1 MSYTINTNVNGL
13 YATMYGKQIN
23 RDISSSMEK
32 LSTGLRLNRSAD
44 GSADMAIA
52 NQLRKQNEGLL
63 QANKNAQDA
72 IGLVKI
78 ADSALQEYSKILVQA
93 RDKALSAASDT
104 SSPEARA
111 ALEED
116 VKQLL
121 QQADDIAKTTTF
133 NGINLLDGSFT
144 DKKFQVGSE
153 SAQYI
158 SMSIDNTDIASQS
171 IADADID
178 LTSQSGAEAAVT
190 SLDAA
195 IKSIDGIAAGIGST
209 QVALESRVR
218 VNEVTAANVKSA
230 ESQLRDVDYAAEQET
245 LNKNS
250 IKAQANAF
258 ALSKSFEQ
266 QSLVLNLLR

>member
-1 MSYTINTNVNGL
+1 MSYTINTNTNGL
-13 YATMYGKQIN
+13 FATMYGKQID
-23 RDISSSMEK
+23 RDISKSMEK

-44 GSADMAIA
+44 GSSDMSIA
-52 NQLRKQNEGLL
+52 NQLRKQADGLTA
-63 QANKNAQDA
+63 ANKNAQDA

-78 ADSALQEYSKILVQA
+78 ADSALQEYSKILSSA
-93 RDKALSAASDT
+93 RDKAIAASNDT
-104 SSPEARA
+104 SSTEARA

-116 VKQLL
+116 VKKLL
-121 QQADDIAKTTTF
+121 EQADEIAKTTSF

-144 DKKFQVGSE
+144 DKKFHIGSE
-153 SAQYI
+153 ANQV
-158 SMSIDNTDIASQS
+158 MTVSIDNTDIASQN

-178 LTSQSGAEAAVT
+178 LTTQTGAEAAIT

-195 IKSIDGIAAGIGST
+195 IKSIDGIAANIGST
-209 QVALESRVR
+209 QIALESRVR
-218 VNEVTAANVKSA
+218 VNEVTAVNVKAA
-230 ESQLRDVDYAAEQET
+230 ESQLRDVDYASEQEI